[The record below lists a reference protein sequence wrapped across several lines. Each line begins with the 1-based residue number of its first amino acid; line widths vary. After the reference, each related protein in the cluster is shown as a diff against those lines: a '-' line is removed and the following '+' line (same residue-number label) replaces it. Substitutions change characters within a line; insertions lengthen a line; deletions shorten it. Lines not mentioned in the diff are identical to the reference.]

1 MKLLHY
7 NVYCGQ
13 GCKTDATEEKLA
25 KLGAWLKAQ
34 AADVV
39 GLTECNN
46 WDKLPLA
53 RIAEGWGYPHI
64 ELLVTKSGYHVVL
77 LAKLPIERFEDAPQS
92 AFYHGMLHCR
102 VNGVHIIELH
112 LNPNGA
118 ALRRREVLPIADI
131 VRGATCTVDAAE
143 AVVVMGDFNNVS
155 PVDRPWHDSSGLL
168 QTMAECSRAERLRC
182 RHMTDAGEI
191 DYAAIEHL
199 TDAGLQDVTPRRDDS
214 LTDPTAKVAPPW
226 TYPSP
231 MRADQTDDPCLR
243 IDLSMVNAP
252 CLAQWDVQVKVL
264 RDATVDTLSDHY
276 PLCTTLLPKP

>member
-77 LAKLPIERFEDAPQS
+77 LAKLPIERFGTYAP
-92 AFYHGMLHCR
+92 F
-102 VNGVHIIELH
+102 
-112 LNPNGA
+112 
-118 ALRRREVLPIADI
+118 
-131 VRGATCTVDAAE
+131 
-143 AVVVMGDFNNVS
+143 
-155 PVDRPWHDSSGLL
+155 
-168 QTMAECSRAERLRC
+168 SR
-182 RHMTDAGEI
+182 HT
-191 DYAAIEHL
+191 
-199 TDAGLQDVTPRRDDS
+199 
-214 LTDPTAKVAPPW
+214 
-226 TYPSP
+226 
-231 MRADQTDDPCLR
+231 
-243 IDLSMVNAP
+243 N
-252 CLAQWDVQVKVL
+252 
-264 RDATVDTLSDHY
+264 
-276 PLCTTLLPKP
+276 